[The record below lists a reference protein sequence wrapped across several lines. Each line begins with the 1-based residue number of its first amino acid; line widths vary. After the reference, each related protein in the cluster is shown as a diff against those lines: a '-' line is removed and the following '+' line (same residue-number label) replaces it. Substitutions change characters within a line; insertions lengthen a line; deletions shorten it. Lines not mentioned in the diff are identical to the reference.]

1 VFTIPA
7 CETGEAMTLSINA
20 VSATIATV
28 WATVTSVICQPTHHH
43 SSLRFN
49 EQQYYNISTAIQQ
62 KHCVIASH
70 SITDEMKAIDSL
82 LMGLRFCCT

>member
-7 CETGEAMTLSINA
+7 CETGEAMTLPINA

-28 WATVTSVICQPTHHH
+28 WATVTSVIYQPTHH

-49 EQQYYNISTAIQQ
+49 EQQYYNISTALQQ
-62 KHCVIASH
+62 KHCV
-70 SITDEMKAIDSL
+70 
-82 LMGLRFCCT
+82 